1 MAQPAPLPPAPQPID
16 LTLEELLSQFDDEDF
31 CGNPSPPPPVPPTS
45 SLEQYDYIEE
55 LDRLLLQHDDAQR
68 QHQAHSQ
75 VQSEVHP
82 RQDCDL
88 LSIEL
93 PPPEGEAASLDEE
106 QNAEAVWTSED
117 GSAMPQLLL
126 LPPPDE
132 YKDMEEVAVRRPSL
146 LLQAL
151 AAPVAVVAA
160 DVQFPHTGGTE
171 GLDDGAALAHLESGL
186 ANARDVDSYEQRQ
199 EQDFDYGS
207 QSLAVEPCIEW
218 SGGEVYGNE
227 GQHPDPYFQ
236 YQDHLQLPQVQEQ
249 RTPETTAL
257 GDLAMFR
264 TEKFKAR
271 TQNCP
276 VQFNNAAPPGVV
288 SPCSQRTHLQ
298 VAPPSIADTDS
309 GIESVS
315 SLSPPEDADG
325 EMSPMCSPP
334 MLSLSA
340 KKPVKLTS
348 FSVLST
354 ILSREPEPTKSSTL
368 LNSLL
373 INNNNM
379 ATSATPN
386 PMPVL
391 SMTEAEDSSTVEAA
405 VCSLK
410 VLAINPKD
418 MTLSK
423 ESRDARGDAST
434 SETDHLE
441 STGGVEDPTGLSF
454 LLGDGV
460 PIRSALEDE
469 DATSRLTRR
478 KRSASE
484 MEEPWAKEAKGGRN
498 HSIALWKWSRKHD
511 KKYSFVIFFP
521 FLFRGKS

>member
-1 MAQPAPLPPAPQPID
+1 M
-16 LTLEELLSQFDDEDF
+16 
-31 CGNPSPPPPVPPTS
+31 
-45 SLEQYDYIEE
+45 
-55 LDRLLLQHDDAQR
+55 
-68 QHQAHSQ
+68 
-75 VQSEVHP
+75 
-82 RQDCDL
+82 
-88 LSIEL
+88 
-93 PPPEGEAASLDEE
+93 
-106 QNAEAVWTSED
+106 
-117 GSAMPQLLL
+117 
-126 LPPPDE
+126 
-132 YKDMEEVAVRRPSL
+132 
-146 LLQAL
+146 
-151 AAPVAVVAA
+151 
-160 DVQFPHTGGTE
+160 
-171 GLDDGAALAHLESGL
+171 
-186 ANARDVDSYEQRQ
+186 
-199 EQDFDYGS
+199 
-207 QSLAVEPCIEW
+207 AVEPCIEW

-236 YQDHLQLPQVQEQ
+236 YQDHLQLPQVQEH

-315 SLSPPEDADG
+315 SLSPPEDVDG

-334 MLSLSA
+334 MLSLSV
-340 KKPVKLTS
+340 KKPIKLTS

-373 INNNNM
+373 INNNNL

-484 MEEPWAKEAKGGRN
+484 MEEPWAKEAKGGRK

-511 KKYSFVIFFP
+511 EKYSFVIFFP